1 MELGDA
7 TEHIA
12 ATWAGAV
19 AFSNLGL
26 PGKAMRESDEK
37 VHLKRT
43 SKLVTDL
50 FEAIQ

>member
-1 MELGDA
+1 MELDDA

-19 AFSNLGL
+19 ALSDLGL
-26 PGKAMRESDEK
+26 PGKAMRESRGK
-37 VHLKRT
+37 VHLKRIT
-43 SKLVTDL
+43 KLVTDL

>member
-7 TEHIA
+7 PEHTA

-26 PGKAMRESDEK
+26 PGKAMRESREK
-37 VHLKRT
+37 VRLERT
-43 SKLVTDL
+43 SKLVADL
-50 FEAIQ
+50 FEVIQ